1 MQLNIL
7 DLFSGI
13 GGVSLG
19 LHNAAPAFKTLA
31 FCEIDPYSTKIL
43 NKNFKGIPV
52 FSDVTKL
59 DKSLLES
66 KNIKNIDIITGGF
79 PCQDLS
85 YAGKQ
90 KGLEGKK
97 SGLFYEMIRL
107 TNEIRP
113 KFIIYENVHA
123 LIEKKE
129 ILNEFIE
136 QNQKI
141 GYDLQWHILRA
152 TAFGYPHRRK
162 RAFIIAWDKETFT
175 NSHLFGEIYYKSIQ
189 YQFINKNKVSIR
201 EKKTKSFIPLL
212 DSYNRFPTPHLL
224 YTNHRDIRRD
234 NGLSEALD
242 QIGALGNSLIP
253 EIVEMLGVALINTL
267 KEYNN

>member
-13 GGVSLG
+13 GGFSLG
-19 LHNAAPAFKTLA
+19 LHNADPAFKTLA

-52 FSDVTKL
+52 FNDVTTL
-59 DKSLLES
+59 DKSFLES

-85 YAGKQ
+85 YAGKK

-97 SGLFYEMIRL
+97 SSLFYEIIRL
-107 TNEIRP
+107 ANEIKP
-113 KFIIYENVHA
+113 KFIIYENVPA
-123 LIEKKE
+123 LIEKKD

-152 TAFGYPHRRK
+152 TAIGYPHRRK
-162 RAFIIAWDKETFT
+162 RAFVIAWDKETFT
-175 NSHLFGEIYYKSIQ
+175 NSHLFGEIYYKSIKYQ
-189 YQFINKNKVSIR
+189 YNIKNKVSNR
-201 EKKTKSFIPLL
+201 KEKTKNFIPLL
-212 DSYNRFPTPHLL
+212 DSYNRFPPSYLL
-224 YTNHRDIRRD
+224 HTNHRDIRGD

-253 EIVEMLGVALINTL
+253 EIIEILGRALIQTL

>member
-1 MQLNIL
+1 MELNIL

-13 GGVSLG
+13 GGFSLG
-19 LHNAAPAFKTLA
+19 LHNADPAFKTLA

-52 FSDVTKL
+52 FNDVTKL
-59 DKSLLES
+59 DKSFLES
-66 KNIKNIDIITGGF
+66 KDIKNIDIIIGGF

-85 YAGKQ
+85 YAGKG
-90 KGLEGKK
+90 KGLKGKK

-107 TNEIRP
+107 ANEIRP
-113 KFIIYENVHA
+113 NFIIYENVPA
-123 LIEKKE
+123 LIERKE

-152 TAFGYPHRRK
+152 SALGYYHRRK
-162 RAFIIAWDKETFT
+162 RAFVIAWGKETFT
-175 NSHLFGEIYYKSIQ
+175 NSHLFGEIYYKSIEH
-189 YQFINKNKVSIR
+189 QFNIQNKVSSR
-201 EKKTKSFIPLL
+201 EEKTKKFSTFLT
-212 DSYNRFPTPHLL
+212 SYNRFPPPHLL
-224 YTNHRDIRRD
+224 HTNHRDIRRD

-253 EIVEMLGVALINTL
+253 EIIEILGRALIQSI